1 VILRGCL
8 ISFTKGKI
16 LWTNEADF
24 RQNDRARIKSPTIQ
38 FYLMATERRFAQERK
53 LHLFK
58 LGVLLEITLIAG
70 IIFV

>member
-1 VILRGCL
+1 LRGRQ
-8 ISFTKGKI
+8 INFTKGNI
-16 LWTNEADF
+16 LWADEADF
-24 RQNDRARIKSPTIQ
+24 RQNNRARIKSPTFQ